1 MTKTAHA
8 LQLIAEGHKTP
19 YVAIHAGVTRGT
31 VYDLRFRLSHPG
43 YRRKSTAAR
52 PVVSRQSRADQACE
66 LAERMTIPQVAEKLG
81 VTERT
86 VRQYVQAS
94 SGDGREKVDVD
105 RPRCRCGLS
114 LFTDEEKRQG
124 HCNNCLPTSATA
136 FLGRRDEPVCNGLGW

>member
-1 MTKTAHA
+1 MTRTAHA

-86 VRQYVQAS
+86 VRQYVTPA
-94 SGDGREKVDVD
+94 RE
-105 RPRCRCGLS
+105 REMAANLPRCACGL
-114 LFTDEEKRQG
+114 L
-124 HCNNCLPTSATA
+124 LPCACGGIPRRA
-136 FLGRRDEPVCNGLGW
+136 EDFLGRRGEQVINSMGR